1 MLPME
6 GRNSALKLSEL
17 FKNLYFCI
25 MKISLICI
33 GKTDDKYIE
42 EGIAVYTKRLKHYCN
57 FQLLVIPDIK
67 NVKNLS
73 ESQQK
78 EKEAQLILKNI
89 SNQDYVLLLD
99 ERGKSYSSME
109 FSAFLE
115 KQQVA
120 SVSHVVLVIGGPYGF
135 DQTVYDRA
143 NGKLSLSKMTFSH
156 QMVRLFFVEQLYRAY
171 TIMRGEPY
179 HHE

>member
-1 MLPME
+1 
-6 GRNSALKLSEL
+6 
-17 FKNLYFCI
+17 

-33 GKTDDKYIE
+33 GKPTISISRKVLQ
-42 EGIAVYTKRLKHYCN
+42 VYTKRLKHYCN

-99 ERGKSYSSME
+99 ERGKSYTSME

-115 KQQVA
+115 KQQIA
-120 SVSHVVLVIGGPYGF
+120 SVSHIVLVIGGPYGF

-143 NGKLSLSKMTFSH
+143 NGKTILSK
-156 QMVRLFFVEQLYRAY
+156 
-171 TIMRGEPY
+171 
-179 HHE
+179 